1 VRARAGSRGD
11 ADKTVGGAIAVDVRG
26 AADRIRAMP
35 ASSKQPTK
43 TPAVAARRGRP
54 PKVPVVAR
62 TAPGRPEGNQHNIR
76 ERILDGAE
84 VEFAALGYAGTTLR
98 EVANRAKVT
107 QALISYYFDN
117 KHKLFEEVFL
127 RRGRKVSD
135 DRLNRLEA
143 LRMAGGAASVEDI
156 VHAFLQPTLA
166 LRGTPGGRA
175 FIRLQAR
182 LHTEPPEISY
192 RLRNEAYD
200 VSTRAFV
207 DALCIALPKLPRADV
222 YWRVTLMVGA
232 YLYAFSD
239 THRLEELAKGICHP
253 GDAQETM
260 RQISAF
266 VTGGLV
272 APAAQVSVRLPVSKR
287 KRSG

>member
-1 VRARAGSRGD
+1 MAG
-11 ADKTVGGAIAVDVRG
+11 
-26 AADRIRAMP
+26 
-35 ASSKQPTK
+35 
-43 TPAVAARRGRP
+43 RRGRP

-76 ERILDGAE
+76 ERILDAAE

-98 EVANRAKVT
+98 EVAARAKVT
-107 QALISYYFDN
+107 QALINYYFSS
-117 KHKLFEEVFL
+117 KHQLFEDVFL
-127 RRGRKVSD
+127 RRGKKVSD
-135 DRLNRLEA
+135 DRLARLEA
-143 LRMAGGAASVEDI
+143 LRTAGTTASVEDI

-200 VSTRAFV
+200 ASTQAFV
-207 DALCIALPKLPRADV
+207 DALCLALPELPRADV
-222 YWRVTLMVGA
+222 YWRVTLMIGA

-239 THRLEELAKGICHP
+239 THRLDELAHGICRP

-260 RQISAF
+260 RQIGTF
-266 VTGGLV
+266 VAGGLL
-272 APAAQVSVRLPVSKR
+272 APAAASLPAGPQAPAR
-287 KRSG
+287 KPRKAAPSPA